1 MNWKILD
8 FPFEQVHRLEKG
20 FPCFK
25 IIARIMVHRG
35 IKSLKQSRSFFHH
48 LWYNS
53 MVHVYLI
60 KVIIFMIEG
69 NKWKTYT
76 AIQLNVRDIIFYA

>member
-1 MNWKILD
+1 
-8 FPFEQVHRLEKG
+8 
-20 FPCFK
+20 
-25 IIARIMVHRG
+25 MVR
-35 IKSLKQSRSFFHH
+35 
-48 LWYNS
+48 
-53 MVHVYLI
+53 VYLI